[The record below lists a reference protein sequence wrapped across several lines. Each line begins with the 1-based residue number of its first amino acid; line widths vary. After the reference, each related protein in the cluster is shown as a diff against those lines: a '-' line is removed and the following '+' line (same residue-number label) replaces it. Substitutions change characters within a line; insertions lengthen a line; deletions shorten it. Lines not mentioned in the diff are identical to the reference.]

1 MSLLAFG
8 VNHKTA
14 PVKIREKVAFAP
26 ERVPSALQE
35 LTSREG
41 LREAAILS
49 TCNRTE
55 LYCGTADSE
64 IQVVDYRQML
74 LEWFCSYHQLDVRR
88 VEPYI
93 YLYPDQSAVRQ
104 IMRVASG
111 LDSLVLGEPQILG
124 QMKQAYLTAHQAGTI
139 GSHLN
144 RLFQHTFSV
153 AKRVRTDTAIGASPV
168 SVAFAAV
175 SLAKQFFSNLDRHTA
190 LLIGAGET
198 TELVARHLRENGI
211 GRIIIANRTV
221 EKAYLLANEVDGYA
235 IGLPGIKTHLAEADL
250 VVSSTASPEPVITR
264 EEVEQA
270 VKSRKRRPILMIDI
284 AVPRDI
290 AADASEVDDIYLYTV
305 DDLQDIIQEGL
316 RSRQEAAKQADE
328 IIDTHVSHFMGWL
341 RSLSAVG
348 TIRSYRENAEQI
360 RDEVLEKARR
370 HLAAGHDPEQVLQEL
385 AYGLTNKLIH
395 TPTAQ
400 MSQAAYAG
408 RNELLEAARELF
420 KLDKTD
426 ES

>member
-26 ERVPSALQE
+26 ERVPDALQE

-124 QMKQAYLTAHQAGTI
+124 TCGRTA
-139 GSHLN
+139 
-144 RLFQHTFSV
+144 SV
-153 AKRVRTDTAIGASPV
+153 ASSSPTA
-168 SVAFAAV
+168 
-175 SLAKQFFSNLDRHTA
+175 RW
-190 LLIGAGET
+190 
-198 TELVARHLRENGI
+198 
-211 GRIIIANRTV
+211 
-221 EKAYLLANEVDGYA
+221 
-235 IGLPGIKTHLAEADL
+235 
-250 VVSSTASPEPVITR
+250 
-264 EEVEQA
+264 
-270 VKSRKRRPILMIDI
+270 RRPICWPTRWM
-284 AVPRDI
+284 A
-290 AADASEVDDIYLYTV
+290 
-305 DDLQDIIQEGL
+305 
-316 RSRQEAAKQADE
+316 
-328 IIDTHVSHFMGWL
+328 
-341 RSLSAVG
+341 
-348 TIRSYRENAEQI
+348 
-360 RDEVLEKARR
+360 
-370 HLAAGHDPEQVLQEL
+370 
-385 AYGLTNKLIH
+385 
-395 TPTAQ
+395 TP
-400 MSQAAYAG
+400 SG
-408 RNELLEAARELF
+408 CPG
-420 KLDKTD
+420 
-426 ES
+426 SPSS